1 MVSYITPL
9 IQGNGSKFDVDP
21 EIKDKL
27 GDHWALQ
34 YDEGAWRAFEGM
46 SRMFF
51 SVASIFSQVF
61 MVFAL
66 LRKNLADPTFLAA
79 CILVPLLNYIVDSSA
94 VYSLWNK
101 GKHQYFP
108 LKLQNSWRQDSV
120 CQLLHRACV
129 HADDCS
135 VLSGLQ

>member
-1 MVSYITPL
+1 MVSSIALHTE
-9 IQGNGSKFDVDP
+9 GNRSKRGVDP

-34 YDEGAWRAFEGM
+34 YDEGAWRAFEGI

-66 LRKNLADPTFLAA
+66 LRKNLSDPTFLAA
-79 CILVPLLNYIVDSSA
+79 CILVPLLNYVVDSSA

-108 LKLQNSWRQDSV
+108 L
-120 CQLLHRACV
+120 
-129 HADDCS
+129 
-135 VLSGLQ
+135 